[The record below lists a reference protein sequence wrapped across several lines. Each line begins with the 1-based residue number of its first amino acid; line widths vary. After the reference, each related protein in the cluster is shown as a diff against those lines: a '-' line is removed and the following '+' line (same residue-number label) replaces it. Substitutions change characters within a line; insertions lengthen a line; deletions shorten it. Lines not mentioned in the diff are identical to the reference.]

1 MNGLRGRTALVTGA
15 SGFIG
20 SAVCRRLA
28 QAGALVH
35 GVSRQPRTGG
45 DCVRWWRADL
55 ADADQVQ
62 DLVAGCGP
70 HLVVHLAGEATG
82 SRDPGAVL
90 PTLQANL
97 VSTVNLL
104 AAAGS
109 GGARLV
115 LAGSLE
121 EPDPA
126 AAWPVPASPYAASK
140 LGAAAYARMF
150 HALYGTPI
158 VWLRIFMVY
167 GPGQAD
173 LKKLVPYVTVSLLR
187 GEPPR
192 LSSGARQVDWIY
204 VDDVA
209 DACLAAA
216 VGGGLEGRTLDI
228 GSGRL
233 VTVRAVVEL
242 LAAMVGAGVEPRFG
256 AIPDRP
262 FEQERVAQ
270 VDATAA
276 RLGWSPK
283 VPLEDGLRRTV
294 DWYRQHDSRS
304 IRRGTGDAP

>member
-1 MNGLRGRTALVTGA
+1 MNRLRGKTALVTGA

-20 SAVCRRLA
+20 AAVARRLA
-28 QAGALVH
+28 AAGAVVE

-45 DCVRWWRADL
+45 DCARWWQADL
-55 ADADQVQ
+55 VDADQVR
-62 DLVAGCGP
+62 DLLSRSHP
-70 HLVVHLAGEATG
+70 DLIVHLAGEANG

-90 PTLQANL
+90 TTLRANL

-104 AAAGS
+104 VAAG
-109 GGARLV
+109 GGRARLV

-121 EPDPA
+121 EPDPV
-126 AAWPVPASPYAASK
+126 AAWPVPGSPYAASK
-140 LGAAAYARMF
+140 HGAAAYARMF
-150 HALYGTPI
+150 HALYGTPT

-173 LKKLVPYVTVSLLR
+173 GKKLVPYVTLSLLR

-192 LSSGARQVDWIY
+192 LTSGARKVDWIY

-216 VGGGLEGRTLDI
+216 VREGLEGQTLDV

-233 VTVRAVVEL
+233 VSVREVVEL
-242 LAAMVGAGVEPRFG
+242 LAGMVGAGVEPCFG

-262 FEQERVAQ
+262 FEQEHVAQ
-270 VDATAA
+270 LPATAA

-283 VPLEDGLRRTV
+283 VSLEEGLRRTV
-294 DWYRQHDSRS
+294 DWYSHPDSRPV
-304 IRRGTGDAP
+304 RRGTGDAP